1 MAMKSL
7 IPILGLVSAVL
18 VYSGALRAA
27 DPKSPTYELRWVW
40 CMHNLQVKEN
50 ADAVIRLI
58 ERAAQAGYNGVVL
71 ADYKFNILDR
81 VPAHYFDNVARV
93 RQAAAKHHIELIPT
107 VFPIGYSAGLLAHD
121 PNFAEGVPVK
131 EAPFVVRGSEAA
143 LGPDPSARLVNGD
156 LEQVQG
162 DRFAG
167 FSFQDDP
174 GKTTFADREVRH
186 GGQVSCRIQ
195 DTGRGPTG
203 NARLVQRVRVRPY
216 ACYRF
221 SAWVK
226 TRDLRPTSGFKL
238 MALGSKENRALTFD
252 ERSLKPT
259 QDWQQVEVVFNSLD
273 QSEVHLYAGQW
284 GGQSGTFWLDD
295 LALEEL
301 ALVNVLRRPGCPLT
315 VASSDSRTVYE
326 EGKDYLPVR
335 DEQLGQRPYG
345 GEYEFRLAGARLR
358 LTANSRIKAGD
369 RLKVSW
375 YHPILVHGKQVAC
388 CLAEPKVYDLLRD
401 QVRRVQKLL
410 EPKTFFFGHDEIRVA
425 GWCRACQERH
435 QTPGQLLAQNARRC
449 VEMVKEVNPQ
459 ARVVVWSDMFDPHH
473 NAVDHYYLVNGSW
486 AGSWEGVPKE
496 VFIANW
502 NGGKA
507 TASLK
512 WFADRGHEQI
522 LAGYYDHGVENFRK
536 WDQAARGVTGVRGFL
551 YATWQNRYDQ
561 LEAFGALL
569 RGQR

>member
-1 MAMKSL
+1 MKPL
-7 IPILGLVSAVL
+7 APILGLVWAVL
-18 VYSGALRAA
+18 VYSSALSAA
-27 DPKSPTYELRWVW
+27 DPKPPAYERRWVW

-58 ERAAQAGYNGVVL
+58 DRAAQAGYNGVVL
-71 ADYKFNILDR
+71 ADYKLNILDR
-81 VPAHYFDNVARV
+81 VPAHYFDHVARV
-93 RQAAAKHHIELIPT
+93 RQAAAKHRIELIPT

-121 PNFAEGVPVK
+121 PNLAEGVPVR
-131 EAPFVVRGSEAA
+131 EAPFVVREAEA
-143 LGPDPSARLVNGD
+143 VLAPDPPARLVNGD

-162 DRFAG
+162 DRFTG

-195 DTGRGPTG
+195 DIGRGPTG

-226 TRDLRPTSGFKL
+226 TQDLRPTSGFKL
-238 MALGSKENRALTFD
+238 MALGGSGNRALTFD

-273 QSEVHLYAGQW
+273 QTEVLLYAGQW

-301 ALVNVLRRPGCPLT
+301 ALVNVLRRPGCPFT
-315 VASSDSRTVYE
+315 VASADGRTVYE

-335 DEQLGQRPYG
+335 DEQLGQRPYA
-345 GEYEFRLAGARLR
+345 GEYEFRHTGARLR
-358 LTANSRIKAGD
+358 LTANARIKAGD

-375 YHPILVHGKQVAC
+375 YHPLLVHGSQVAC

-435 QTPGQLLAQNARRC
+435 QTPGQLLAQNVRRC
-449 VEMVKEVNPQ
+449 VELVHEVNPQ
-459 ARVVVWSDMFDPHH
+459 ARVVVWSDMFDPNH

-486 AGSWEGVPKE
+486 AGSWEGLPKD
-496 VFIANW
+496 VLIANW

-512 WFADRGHEQI
+512 WFADRGHQQI
-522 LAGYYDHGVENFRK
+522 LAGYYDHGVENFRQ
-536 WDQAARGVTGVRGFL
+536 WDQAARGVPGVRGFL
-551 YATWQNRYDQ
+551 YTTWRSQYDQ

-569 RGQR
+569 RPQR